1 MDADTTDRVEALPEG
16 MSQLILTFDRGKFL
30 LTIGGSMFNL
40 DEGICI
46 CEMAARTLKGKLAA
60 AEQPKIFGAGGRGP
74 FAFPRQRSS

>member
-1 MDADTTDRVEALPEG
+1 
-16 MSQLILTFDRGKFL
+16 
-30 LTIGGSMFNL
+30 MFNL

-46 CEMAARTLKGKLAA
+46 CEMAARTLKSKLAA